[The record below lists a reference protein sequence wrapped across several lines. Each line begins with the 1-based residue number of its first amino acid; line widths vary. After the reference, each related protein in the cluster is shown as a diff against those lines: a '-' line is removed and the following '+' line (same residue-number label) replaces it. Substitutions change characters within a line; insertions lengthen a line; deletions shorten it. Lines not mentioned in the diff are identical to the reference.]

1 MWAID
6 DGLKLNDQ
14 VVVEGIA
21 NLKDG
26 TAVAAQAG
34 NNSGGRTLSHV

>member
-1 MWAID
+1 MWVID
-6 DGLKLNDQ
+6 DGLKLSDQ

-26 TAVAAQAG
+26 TAVAPRPAKIQAE
-34 NNSGGRTLSHV
+34 GR